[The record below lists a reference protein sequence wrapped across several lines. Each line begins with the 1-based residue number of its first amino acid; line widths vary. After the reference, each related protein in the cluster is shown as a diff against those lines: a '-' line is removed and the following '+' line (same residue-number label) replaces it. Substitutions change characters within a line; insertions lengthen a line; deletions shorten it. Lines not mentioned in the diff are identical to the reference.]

1 MKSHDHAR
9 VELTKQ
15 FAVEEQ
21 RADQEQREDAALEVD
36 VPRNPFDRKD
46 FLFFMIPIVILVFAM
61 WVDASE

>member
-21 RADQEQREDAALEVD
+21 REDGALEMD
-36 VPRNPFDRKD
+36 VPRNPFDWKD
-46 FLFFMIPIVILVFAM
+46 YLLFMIPIVIIAFAM
-61 WVDASE
+61 WDASE